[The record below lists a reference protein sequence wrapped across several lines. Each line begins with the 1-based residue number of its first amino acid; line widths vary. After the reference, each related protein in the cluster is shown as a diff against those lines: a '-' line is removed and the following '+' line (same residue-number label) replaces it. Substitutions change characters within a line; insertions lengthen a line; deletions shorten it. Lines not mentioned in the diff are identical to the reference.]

1 MSNPQAWLTPDDAP
15 DPSRCWRVLIP
26 DGEKFEAAFRG
37 ALALLAMSSNWEQFG
52 SLTPE
57 ETAQYFLDANFL
69 TYEMRPCMPIGTVLM
84 FARDTPPDGF
94 LVCDGSGY
102 DTGDYEALFDI
113 IGYEFGG
120 SGSTFNVPDLQ
131 ERFPMG
137 LGGAVAISDTGGL
150 AAVTLT
156 EAELASHDH
165 PINATIIPSN
175 LAGVTPTYGYNLFP
189 TMATN
194 NAGGDQ
200 PHENL
205 PPYIALLPV
214 IAYE

>member
-1 MSNPQAWLTPDDAP
+1 MLAW
-15 DPSRCWRVLIP
+15 I
-26 DGEKFEAAFRG
+26 
-37 ALALLAMSSNWEQFG
+37 
-52 SLTPE
+52 TPE
-57 ETAQYFLDANFL
+57 EPPGENICIKVYCPSGVAYEAALRGAILSLTEEENWEKVFLQDVDVVAAAFAGAL
-69 TYEMRPCMPIGTVLM
+69 DETLRWERCMPIGTVLM
-84 FARDTPPDGF
+84 FARQDPPGGF
-94 LVCDGSGY
+94 LVCDGGGY
-102 DTGDYEALFDI
+102 DTNDYADLFEV

-120 SGSTFNVPDLQ
+120 SGDTFNVPDLQ

-137 LGGAVAISDTGGL
+137 LGGAVSLSDTGGL

-175 LAGVTPTYGYNLFP
+175 LAGTTPTYGYNLFP
-189 TMATN
+189 ALSTE

-205 PPYIALLPV
+205 PPYVALLPV
-214 IAYE
+214 IAYR